1 MALAWFGRMR
11 VVDDDGLLARKTK
24 GSTTFWRRGADAGKS
39 RRVSLLRSRVDHRG
53 ALVGRG
59 GHHQNHP
66 FGETFGD
73 DARRVETMIEAIVA
87 SARLA
92 REVDERN
99 ETGDRESGM
108 ATRRKEDDSLVTV
121 ADFAIQR
128 LVSDTLHGALGEF
141 LVGDETCPAEGDVF
155 DRVEEL
161 VAKYTSKEEKTSEK
175 TSKDSMRRDYSKKNY
190 FVLDPID
197 GTKAFAKPL
206 VQSKAG
212 RFAFTEQYCIGLSYH
227 DGKDGTVLAS
237 CLAAPRWERG
247 TGVLLVAVKGKGC
260 FSKELFTAAKGNDV
274 SKSRWKRSC
283 LLSHLCTIRVAIS
296 ESDVGKQTTLN
307 AGWKVPES
315 SLEEIAY
322 GSGSLIKYV
331 AIAVNACD
339 AFVHYKPWTH
349 SMNVWDHAAGVLCC
363 EEAGAIVT
371 DGVGNK
377 LSLRKELKGA
387 EEDDNEGN
395 RDDLRRVFSPEG
407 KAIVVANDESLHKEI
422 LRAHNAAVE
431 LINDF
436 SAGLGR

>member
-1 MALAWFGRMR
+1 MSLRRVDRRSFG
-11 VVDDDGLLARKTK
+11 
-24 GSTTFWRRGADAGKS
+24 S
-39 RRVSLLRSRVDHRG
+39 RRDH
-53 ALVGRG
+53 
-59 GHHQNHP
+59 HITHP
-66 FGETFGD
+66 FVGGTFGD
-73 DARRVETMIEAIVA
+73 DDDEATRRVEIMIEAIVA
-87 SARLA
+87 SARVA
-92 REVDERN
+92 REVDDEKN
-99 ETGDRESGM
+99 GAKDRESGM

-141 LVGDETCPAEGDVF
+141 LVGEETCPTEGEVF

-161 VAKYTSKEEKTSEK
+161 VAKYAPREEKTNEK
-175 TSKDSMRRDYSKKNY
+175 TRKDSMRRDSSKKNY

-212 RFAFTEQYCIGLSYH
+212 RFTFTEQYCIGLSYH

-260 FSKELFTAAKGNDV
+260 FSKELFTAAKGEDV

-377 LSLRKELKGA
+377 LSLRKESKGA

-407 KAIVVANDESLHKEI
+407 KAVVVANDESLHKEI